1 MARQPKKGTPDY
13 TAWIA
18 QLRRKRVS
26 AKRKAAAA
34 KVSPEKRREIA
45 QKGGQASSLR
55 RQFIEKAGD
64 EGEAWDLY
72 RLAVTTKKKAIRRE
86 ALQDLFRDMPDDEWD
101 WLRGLLGSPAE

>member
-26 AKRKAAAA
+26 AKHKAAAA
-34 KVSPEKRREIA
+34 KISPEKRREIA
-45 QKGGQASSLR
+45 QKGGAASSLR
-55 RQFIEKAGD
+55 RQFIEKTGD

-72 RLAVTTKKKAIRRE
+72 RTAVTTKKKEIRRE
-86 ALQDLFRDMPDDEWD
+86 SLRELFEAMPEDDWD
-101 WLRGLLGSPAE
+101 WLRSLLGSPAE